1 LPARSATPTV
11 LHRDIDEIAVKI
23 GELYAK
29 ERPTPAPRH
38 RSAEAMAV
46 LARVV
51 KELLRVE
58 VTRNVLQ

>member
-29 ERPTPAPRH
+29 ERPTPPRGIDPLK
-38 RSAEAMAV
+38 RWRFWREW
-46 LARVV
+46 
-51 KELLRVE
+51 
-58 VTRNVLQ
+58 